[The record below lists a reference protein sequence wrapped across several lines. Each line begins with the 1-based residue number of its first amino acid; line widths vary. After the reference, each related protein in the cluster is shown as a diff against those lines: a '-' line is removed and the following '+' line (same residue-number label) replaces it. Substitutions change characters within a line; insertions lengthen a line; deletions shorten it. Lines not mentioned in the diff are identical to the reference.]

1 MTLTIG
7 EVSGLIAAGVFVLQ
21 VLLPLVIPFLLIA
34 FLTDVNSVLTWASLG
49 RYLQSSLWPGILGNS
64 TAASDGVQGRVFYTQ
79 WVQTAVLAVLSIAS
93 ICTPLGL
100 HDTVELSTS
109 QTAQPFGYIVDS
121 SPFGAGTPMRSTAP
135 FTRSCGDQAC
145 PGQSFTQ
152 TCHQEGLL
160 QYCNYTSYESRM
172 PGDLLKLFN
181 DGASAF
187 SPTVSSIFDMQ
198 YRNYINGTVRN
209 SKLGWYAMPTYRH
222 ISMLLLEGQDIRV
235 VEGLIVD
242 EKQRGIGFRNHT
254 APVAALPYGSSWS
267 EDVLFIEPETQCV
280 PLNLTIDFERPNNY
294 EVLYNTINTVLTDR
308 GGLSNLSR
316 TAPNLTVAENGQDF
330 DLRERAYKAAW
341 LNNFLTMAY
350 YNATDRDPSNIQRID
365 VRPGQTFDLPK
376 TATNL
381 SIGYWN
387 ICTSIDLG
395 EYLDFTANASA
406 NPQAVSM
413 EDFLYAATLCGGS
426 TASSAPNIN
435 STLIACSLVYGAAS
449 RTDGGSDLVVDPGS
463 KWSMPLY
470 TCATAVKA
478 AVKTVTFRYN
488 GTGLHALTVQSIHDK
503 QYGAATAP
511 PPLWGVESI
520 HDQTMSTARPTW
532 GILGPSNAT
541 TDAATTA
548 LLSTFN
554 LTTVARD
561 QLYLPGYIDATSPLR
576 GRDPVPVLEG
586 QNLPGVD
593 FYTQI
598 LLRALSVH
606 QQPSTPYGDYSG
618 FTSMALYTR
627 WQELSAS
634 ASGTASM
641 IDLIWTDLAAN
652 TVVGTRGW
660 GLRAAASHEG
670 IPEGGGSGITRRSP
684 TKSTEGDD
692 TKVPVAVYERKIRY
706 RVPFAIPAFV
716 IAVVTLG
723 VLVALLVL
731 LGLRRTGIARLKLFL
746 EGTSVGRVLALLLFE
761 IDTTDAG
768 WMKAVREKRVQ
779 ITRESVAV
787 EEESLLHQAAK

>member
-1 MTLTIG
+1 MALTIG

-49 RYLQSSLWPGILGNS
+49 RFLQSSLWPGILGTS

-79 WVQTAVLAVLSIAS
+79 WIQTAVLAVLSIAS

-100 HDTVELSTS
+100 RDTVELSAG
-109 QTAQPFGYIVDS
+109 QTAHQFGYIVDS
-121 SPFGAGTPMRSTAP
+121 SPFGAGTPLRSTAP

-222 ISMLLLEGQDIRV
+222 ISMLLLEGEGIRV

-254 APVAALPYGSSWS
+254 APVAELPYGSSWS
-267 EDVLFIEPETQCV
+267 EDILFIEPETQCV

-294 EVLYNTINTVLTDR
+294 EVLYTTINTVLTDR

-316 TAPNLTVAENGQDF
+316 TTPDLTVAENGQDF
-330 DLRERAYKAAW
+330 DLRERAYQAAW

-350 YNATDRDPSNIQRID
+350 YNATDRDPSNIQRME

-387 ICTSIDLG
+387 IRTSIDLG
-395 EYLDFTANASA
+395 EYLDFTANAYA

-413 EDFLYAATLCGGS
+413 EDFLYASTLCGGS

-449 RTDGGSDLVVDPGS
+449 RTDGGSDLLVDPGS

-478 AVKTVTFRYN
+478 AVKTVVFRYN

-503 QYGAATAP
+503 QYGGAAPP
-511 PPLWGVESI
+511 PPLWGVETI
-520 HDQTMSTARPTW
+520 YDQTMSTARPTW

-541 TDAATTA
+541 SDAT

-554 LTTVARD
+554 ITTVARD
-561 QLYLPGYIDATSPLR
+561 QLYLPGYIDATSLLR
-576 GRDPVPVLEG
+576 GRDPVPMLEG

-618 FTSMALYTR
+618 FTSMALYAK
-627 WQELSAS
+627 WQKLSAS
-634 ASGTASM
+634 AAGAAS
-641 IDLIWTDLAAN
+641 IVDLIWTDLAAN

-660 GLRAAASHEG
+660 GLRAAASDVG
-670 IPEGGGSGITRRSP
+670 IPNENGSITRRS
-684 TKSTEGDD
+684 TTSTSDSD
-692 TKVPVAVYERKIRY
+692 TTVPVAVYERKIRY
-706 RVPFAIPAFV
+706 RIPFAIPAFV
-716 IAVVTLG
+716 IAAVTLG
-723 VLVALLVL
+723 VLVGLVVL
-731 LGLRRTGIARLKLFL
+731 LGLRRTGIGRLKLFL
-746 EGTSVGRVLALLLFE
+746 EGTSVGRVLAVLLFE
-761 IDTTDAG
+761 IDTADAG
-768 WMKAVREKRVQ
+768 WMKAVREKRVK

-787 EEESLLHQAAK
+787 EEESLLHQADKADR